1 MQAETEEL
9 AKRVESLTAE
19 NIALKS
25 EINQLV
31 ENSQK
36 LRLENATLTVTLII
50 CYLSYTSIHNFK
62 LYMLMNNDD
71 KVITFAD

>member
-9 AKRVESLTAE
+9 ARKVEALSAE

-25 EINQLV
+25 EINQVV

-36 LRLENATLTVTLII
+36 LRLENDTLTVILMII
-50 CYLSYTSIHNFK
+50 
-62 LYMLMNNDD
+62 
-71 KVITFAD
+71 